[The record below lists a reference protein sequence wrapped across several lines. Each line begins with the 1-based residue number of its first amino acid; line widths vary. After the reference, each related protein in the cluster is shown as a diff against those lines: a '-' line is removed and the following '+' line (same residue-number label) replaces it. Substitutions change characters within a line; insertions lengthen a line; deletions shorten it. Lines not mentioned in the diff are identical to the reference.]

1 MSHIIDR
8 RLNSKNKG
16 AVNRRRFL
24 DRYSKHVKKAVKEAV
39 NKRSITDMER
49 GEEVHIPADD
59 ISEPVFGHG
68 RGGRRG
74 IIHPGNKEFK
84 AGDRMMRP
92 TGSGGGGGDGEAS
105 DSGEGEDDFVF
116 QITQE
121 EFLDYV
127 FDDLELPN
135 LTKRHLKGSDSFKRE
150 HAGYVSDGNP
160 SKLSVIRSLKQSKL
174 RRRALSGK
182 TKKLLEGA
190 HKALE
195 EASDPDQIK
204 EIEEEIARLEKRL
217 KRVPYLDTTDLR
229 YNLHVMKPEP
239 TSRAVMFCLMDV
251 SGSMMQETKEI
262 AKRFYL
268 LLYMFLKRNYERTEI
283 VFIRH
288 HTVASEVDEQ
298 EFFYSKETGGTVV
311 SSALGLMRDII
322 SDRYPPDQWN
332 IYGAQASDGD
342 NWHGDSPKCVKILE
356 DALLPQVQ
364 HFSYIEITEKG
375 HQALWNEYTKLA
387 ATHPGSFARARIE
400 KVADIFP
407 VFRDLFQKRESNG

>member
-288 HTVASEVDEQ
+288 HTVASEVEEE

-356 DALLPQVQ
+356 DSLLPQVQ

-387 ATHPGSFARARIE
+387 VAHPGSFARARIE

>member
-288 HTVASEVDEQ
+288 HTVASEVEEE

-387 ATHPGSFARARIE
+387 VAHPGSFARARIE

>member
-92 TGSGGGGGDGEAS
+92 AGSGGGGGDGEAS

-160 SKLSVIRSLKQSKL
+160 SKLSVIRSLRQSKL

-190 HKALE
+190 RKALE

-204 EIEEEIARLEKRL
+204 EIEEEIARLERRL

-251 SGSMMQETKEI
+251 SGSMTQETKEI

-311 SSALGLMRDII
+311 SSALRLMRDII

-356 DALLPQVQ
+356 DSLLPQVQ
-364 HFSYIEITEKG
+364 HFSYIEITDRG